1 MKMGNELDLYRAG
14 YVKEVAQRS
23 SRSKLK
29 IAPFKG
35 LSVCIALVLRGIATF
50 AQVQV
55 ITGRLK

>member
-1 MKMGNELDLYRAG
+1 MTIGNELDLYRAG
-14 YVKEVAQRS
+14 YVEEVAQRS

-35 LSVCIALVLRGIATF
+35 LSVRIALILHGTATF
-50 AQVQV
+50 AQGQV